1 MVVYPNM
8 HHLKK
13 QILNDN
19 KGKPGIY
26 MLTNKVTKDFYIGQS
41 KNLYSRFLNYFNT
54 AYLKRSK
61 SIISR
66 ALIKYGYSDFSLT
79 ILEYCAKVDLTVR
92 EQYYF
97 DNLNPVYNIEKIA
110 GSSLGLIRS
119 EETKAKISKAL
130 KGLRKGENSYWY
142 GKKLSEETKKLM
154 SQKKLGEKNNLF
166 GKTHSEKTKKLIRQK
181 ALGRKLS
188 EETKLLM
195 SSKELLFI
203 YMKSVIKKS
212 LNW

>member
-8 HHLKK
+8 YYLKK

-26 MLTNKVTKDFYIGQS
+26 MLSNKVTKDFYIGQS
-41 KNLYSRFLNYFNT
+41 KNLYNRFLNYFNT
-54 AYLKRSK
+54 GYLKRSK

-66 ALIKYGYSDFSLT
+66 ALIKHGYLNFSLT

-130 KGLRKGENSYWY
+130 KGLLKGENSY
-142 GKKLSEETKKLM
+142 
-154 SQKKLGEKNNLF
+154 
-166 GKTHSEKTKKLIRQK
+166 
-181 ALGRKLS
+181 
-188 EETKLLM
+188 
-195 SSKELLFI
+195 
-203 YMKSVIKKS
+203 
-212 LNW
+212 